1 LICVSRNRNNRSDW
15 GHVRIKSPCVYILAS
30 GTNGTLYVG
39 VTSDIRA
46 RMAQHAQK
54 LVPGFTARYGVT
66 RLVYF
71 ELLETMEQAIR
82 REKQLKEWQR
92 IWKLRLIKQMNPG
105 WLDLFDSYTGD
116 IKPGLFDQS
125 VRSVD

>member
-1 LICVSRNRNNRSDW
+1 
-15 GHVRIKSPCVYILAS
+15 VRIKSPCVYILAS

-92 IWKLRLIKQMNPG
+92 IWKLRLIEQMNPG
-105 WLDLFDSYTGD
+105 WLDLFDAATGD
-116 IKPGLFDQS
+116 IKPGPFDQS
-125 VRSVD
+125 GDSGE

>member
-1 LICVSRNRNNRSDW
+1 M
-15 GHVRIKSPCVYILAS
+15 RIKSPCVYILAS

-46 RMAQHAQK
+46 RMVQHAQK

-92 IWKLRLIKQMNPG
+92 IWKLRLIEQMNPG
-105 WLDLFDSYTGD
+105 WLDLFDATTGD
-116 IKPGLFDQS
+116 IKHGPFDQS
-125 VRSVD
+125 GDSAE

>member
-1 LICVSRNRNNRSDW
+1 
-15 GHVRIKSPCVYILAS
+15 VRIKSPCVYILAS

-82 REKQLKEWQR
+82 REKQLKEWRR
-92 IWKLRLIKQMNPG
+92 IWKLRLIEQMNPG
-105 WLDLFDSYTGD
+105 WLDLFDAATGD
-116 IKPGLFDQS
+116 IKPGPFDQP
-125 VRSVD
+125 VRSAD